1 MTRYLVLA
9 IVLLCT
15 ASCFTFS
22 PPELPKLP
30 TQPTTPDSPQGPAGF
45 DWQTAIAYAASII
58 AGVIGFIRWMTV
70 EFKHRALIKQGKK
83 DDNRDGEEDKV

>member
-1 MTRYLVLA
+1 MKVLMVLLA
-9 IVLLCT
+9 ILM
-15 ASCFTFS
+15 AGCFTIAA
-22 PPELPKLP
+22 PEVPKLP
-30 TQPTTPDSPQGPAGF
+30 VSPGSPQGAAGF

-83 DDNRDGEEDKV
+83 DDNRDGEEDKA